1 MVRGMSK
8 QATSE
13 RGRPPEVAPAGRITI
28 GAAAK
33 LAGVSYATVYRAVK
47 SNGVRH
53 EQAENGVIY
62 VFRADLGK
70 LRPVVKP
77 IRSERPS
84 VTVRLEP
91 AQLRRWQAAAGNGKS
106 VSRWLTEL
114 GDKAAAK

>member
-77 IRSERPS
+77 RSDHPS

-91 AQLRRWQAAAGNGKS
+91 AQLRRWEAAAGAGKS
-106 VSRWLTEL
+106 LARWLEEL